1 MFRIN
6 VVFKNRSFDRF
17 FWKFLTFLFEKYAA
31 ISQVFEFWNVM
42 FFNLVHFITN
52 GEIERNDTIDPPG

>member
-1 MFRIN
+1 MWSSKIA
-6 VVFKNRSFDRF
+6 VLTVFLEIFDVF
-17 FWKFLTFLFEKYAA
+17 FEKYAA